1 MIKRRRSGGFLLL
14 ETMVGVAVFAIGVL
28 ALAKCVDNCLN
39 AEMAKRQDQR
49 ARLALENRLAEI
61 EAGASS
67 VEEETEDKLE
77 GMFKGITIKQK
88 RTPLPLKNKDDT
100 EVTGMYTVTVDA
112 IWKDAGIVQ
121 RKTMNLYVYRP

>member
-112 IWKDAGIVQ
+112 IWKEAGIVQ